1 MDLLWVN
8 VDPEVICVDVDVVNE
23 IIAGLDDNSLHY
35 LALPEDK
42 LIDDDWDRNGW
53 RLEGDELPV
62 AFETECASSEQ
73 KSK

>member
-42 LIDDDWDRNGW
+42 LIDGDWDRNWW
-53 RLEGDELPV
+53 RLEGDEMPV
-62 AFETECASSEQ
+62 ALEAECASSEQ